1 MKIIG
6 FYNINKHLTI
16 GQKRKWK
23 KKRKKKKSEKF
34 NNTKAASIPQP

>member
-16 GQKRKWK
+16 GQKQKWK
-23 KKRKKKKSEKF
+23 KKEKKKEIRK
-34 NNTKAASIPQP
+34 IQ